1 MSELNNMPMEVL
13 LRVRYAECDAQQV
26 VFNSRY
32 AEYADLAATEFMRAL
47 LGGFDK
53 LLAQG
58 LDNQVVNL
66 NISWQRPAKFDDVI
80 CMKVSVSKV
89 GSSSFTLHVDMCQQK
104 DGQSICTVEVIY
116 VMVDA
121 KNYKKVE
128 INQAL
133 KQQLLEGTPG
143 VRVNLAGLINN

>member
-32 AEYADLAATEFMRAL
+32 AEYADLAATEFMRAV

-89 GSSSFTLHVDMCQQK
+89 GSSSFTLHVDMFQQK
-104 DGQSICTVEVIY
+104 DGQSICTIEVIY

-133 KQQLLEGTPG
+133 KQQLLEGAPG